1 MDNFFNCH
9 IVSLRKIL
17 PNQFGIKPFP
27 KIIYALRNRLIK
39 EN

>member
-17 PNQFGIKPFP
+17 PNRFGTKTFP
-27 KIIYALRNRLIK
+27 KIISALRTRLIK
-39 EN
+39 EK